1 LRTTIDRD
9 CRFRSNAPNLTKETY
24 EKSNSAVADRTVR
37 HVRRGHGVAGQRH
50 AYHGGKNA
58 WQNIK
63 DKKWDDFKKIFSAD
77 FRGVYA
83 TGINKLDK
91 EITEVKTLDLKSYSL
106 GDIDV
111 VFIDKDAALL
121 AYPVTFEGSKDGKDA
136 SGKMNAASI
145 WKKEGNDWRCVF
157 HTDMKVE

>member
-1 LRTTIDRD
+1 MKKLISVAAVALFAT
-9 CRFRSNAPNLTKETY
+9 S
-24 EKSNSAVADRTVR
+24 SAVFASPDKDTLVT
-37 HVRRGHGVAGQRH
+37 AE
-50 AYHGGKNA
+50 KNA

-77 FRGVYA
+77 FKGVYA
-83 TGINKLDK
+83 DGITSLDK
-91 EITEVKTLDLKSYSL
+91 EMTNVKKLDLKSYTL

-121 AYPVTFEGSKDGKDA
+121 TYTATIEGTQDGKDA
-136 SGKMNAASI
+136 SGKANAASV

-157 HTDMKVE
+157 HTDAQAK